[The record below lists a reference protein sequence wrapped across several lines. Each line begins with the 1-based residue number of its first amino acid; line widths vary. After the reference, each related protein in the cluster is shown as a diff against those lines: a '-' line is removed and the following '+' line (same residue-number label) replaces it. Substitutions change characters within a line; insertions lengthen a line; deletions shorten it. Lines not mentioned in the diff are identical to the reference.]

1 MRIHWIGRL
10 LFDILALL
18 RDAAA
23 SMSESSDL
31 QHVDLRKL
39 IGHMTVVQADGKLE
53 DVYQLFGKRS
63 VAFIAVL
70 ENERVVGMCSR
81 WQIGM
86 LLGSRY
92 GFALFSR
99 KPIRDHLLP
108 DALRVS
114 VEGPIASVLEKIA
127 SRSEETF
134 HDDVLLVD
142 EQDSFLGLIF
152 TRTLVQLQHR
162 FLRENVR
169 CLEET
174 QREINSK
181 NQEMREE
188 LRMAREVQ
196 LAMLPQRY
204 PTFPA
209 GVRAEASAL
218 RFSHRYQP
226 ASDVSGDFFT
236 VVRLSDETAGVF
248 ICDVMGHGV
257 RSALVTAMLR
267 AMVEELSSEASDPG
281 NLLTR
286 MNRDLR
292 IILRESDD
300 LMFATAYYLVIH
312 TTLKRAWY
320 ATAGHPLP
328 LHLRRAPGLVERL
341 GAGDSTRGPALG
353 LFGEPTYLSGQTNLD
368 GGDVL
373 LFFTD
378 GLFEAVNEADI
389 EFGEAR
395 LAAAVAQRKE
405 QPLEKLL
412 DEVVEEVERFTGA
425 RKFGDDVCALAMEL
439 AP

>member
-1 MRIHWIGRL
+1 
-10 LFDILALL
+10 
-18 RDAAA
+18 
-23 SMSESSDL
+23 MSESPDSH
-31 QHVDLRKL
+31 HVDLRRL
-39 IGHMTVVQADGKLE
+39 IGHRTAVQAEGKLE
-53 DVYQLFGKRS
+53 DVYQLFGKRN

-70 ENERVVGMCSR
+70 ESEHVIGICSR

-92 GFALFSR
+92 GFSLFAR
-99 KPIRDHLLP
+99 RPVRDHLLP
-108 DALRVS
+108 NALRVS
-114 VEGPIASVLEKIA
+114 AQSPIASVLEKVS

-142 EQDSFLGLIF
+142 EQGSFLGLIF

-162 FLRENVR
+162 FLRENLGA
-169 CLEET
+169 LEEK
-174 QREINSK
+174 QREINAK

-188 LRMAREVQ
+188 LRMAKEVQ
-196 LAMLPQRY
+196 LAMLPQQY

-209 GVRAEASAL
+209 DVRAEASAL

-226 ASDVSGDFFT
+226 ASEVSGDFFT
-236 VVRLSDETAGVF
+236 VVRLSNETAGVF

-267 AMVEELSSEASDPG
+267 AIVEELSAEASDPEG
-281 NLLTR
+281 LLTR

-292 IILRESDD
+292 IILRQSDN

-312 TTLKRAWY
+312 TTRKCAWY
-320 ATAGHPLP
+320 AAAGHPLP

-341 GAGDSTRGPALG
+341 GAGDNSRGPALG
-353 LFGEPTYLSGQTNLD
+353 LFEESVYPSSQRNLD

-378 GLFEAVNEADI
+378 GLFEAVNEADM

-395 LAAAVAQRKE
+395 LAAAVAERKE
-405 QPLEKLL
+405 QPVQRLL
-412 DEVVEEVERFTGA
+412 DEVVKEVERFTGT
-425 RKFGDDVCALAMEL
+425 RKFGDDVCVLAMEL
-439 AP
+439 TP

>member
-1 MRIHWIGRL
+1 
-10 LFDILALL
+10 
-18 RDAAA
+18 
-23 SMSESSDL
+23 
-31 QHVDLRKL
+31 
-39 IGHMTVVQADGKLE
+39 
-53 DVYQLFGKRS
+53 
-63 VAFIAVL
+63 
-70 ENERVVGMCSR
+70 
-81 WQIGM
+81 
-86 LLGSRY
+86 
-92 GFALFSR
+92 
-99 KPIRDHLLP
+99 
-108 DALRVS
+108 
-114 VEGPIASVLEKIA
+114 
-127 SRSEETF
+127 
-134 HDDVLLVD
+134 
-142 EQDSFLGLIF
+142 
-152 TRTLVQLQHR
+152 
-162 FLRENVR
+162 
-169 CLEET
+169 
-174 QREINSK
+174 
-181 NQEMREE
+181 
-188 LRMAREVQ
+188 
-196 LAMLPQRY
+196 
-204 PTFPA
+204 
-209 GVRAEASAL
+209 
-218 RFSHRYQP
+218 
-226 ASDVSGDFFT
+226 
-236 VVRLSDETAGVF
+236 
-248 ICDVMGHGV
+248 
-257 RSALVTAMLR
+257 
-267 AMVEELSSEASDPG
+267 MVEELSSEASDPG

-328 LHLRRAPGLVERL
+328 LHLRRAPGLVERF

>member
-1 MRIHWIGRL
+1 M
-10 LFDILALL
+10 
-18 RDAAA
+18 
-23 SMSESSDL
+23 
-31 QHVDLRKL
+31 
-39 IGHMTVVQADGKLE
+39 
-53 DVYQLFGKRS
+53 
-63 VAFIAVL
+63 
-70 ENERVVGMCSR
+70 
-81 WQIGM
+81 
-86 LLGSRY
+86 
-92 GFALFSR
+92 
-99 KPIRDHLLP
+99 
-108 DALRVS
+108 
-114 VEGPIASVLEKIA
+114 
-127 SRSEETF
+127 
-134 HDDVLLVD
+134 
-142 EQDSFLGLIF
+142 
-152 TRTLVQLQHR
+152 
-162 FLRENVR
+162 
-169 CLEET
+169 EET

-226 ASDVSGDFFT
+226 TSEVSGDFFT

-320 ATAGHPLP
+320 AAAGHPLP

-353 LFGEPTYLSGQTNLD
+353 LFGEPTYLSSQ
-368 GGDVL
+368 
-373 LFFTD
+373 
-378 GLFEAVNEADI
+378 
-389 EFGEAR
+389 
-395 LAAAVAQRKE
+395 
-405 QPLEKLL
+405 
-412 DEVVEEVERFTGA
+412 
-425 RKFGDDVCALAMEL
+425 
-439 AP
+439 

>member
-1 MRIHWIGRL
+1 M
-10 LFDILALL
+10 
-18 RDAAA
+18 
-23 SMSESSDL
+23 

-39 IGHMTVVQADGKLE
+39 IGHTTVVQADGKLE
-53 DVYQLFGKRS
+53 DVYQLFGKRN

-70 ENERVVGMCSR
+70 ENDQVIGMCSR

-92 GFALFSR
+92 GFSLFSR

-108 DALRVS
+108 EALRVS
-114 VEGPIASVLEKIA
+114 AQDPIASVLEKVA
-127 SRSEETF
+127 FRSEETF

-142 EQDSFLGLIF
+142 EQGSFLGLIF

-162 FLRENVR
+162 FLRENIER
-169 CLEET
+169 LEEK
-174 QREINSK
+174 QREINAK

-209 GVRAEASAL
+209 DVRAEASAL

-226 ASDVSGDFFT
+226 ASEVSGDFFT

-267 AMVEELSSEASDPG
+267 AMVEELSAEASDPG
-281 NLLTR
+281 GLLTR

-292 IILRESDD
+292 IILRESDN

-312 TTLKRAWY
+312 TTRRRVWY
-320 ATAGHPLP
+320 AAAGHPLP
-328 LHLRRAPGLVERL
+328 LHLRRAPGLVEQF

-353 LFGEPTYLSGQTNLD
+353 SVRRAGISFKPKNFGWRRR
-368 GGDVL
+368 
-373 LFFTD
+373 F
-378 GLFEAVNEADI
+378 
-389 EFGEAR
+389 
-395 LAAAVAQRKE
+395 
-405 QPLEKLL
+405 
-412 DEVVEEVERFTGA
+412 VVFY
-425 RKFGDDVCALAMEL
+425 
-439 AP
+439 